1 MQPSAENTKNGQCL
15 HFNDHN
21 SDYLTSQNGG
31 EVIFNDWQSSRIT
44 EAIMKGI
51 KELENIDLFV
61 SIDPLELDD
70 TIDRLHDYNSLPPEE
85 NIARFVT

>member
-1 MQPSAENTKNGQCL
+1 
-15 HFNDHN
+15 
-21 SDYLTSQNGG
+21 
-31 EVIFNDWQSSRIT
+31 
-44 EAIMKGI
+44 MKGI

>member
-1 MQPSAENTKNGQCL
+1 
-15 HFNDHN
+15 
-21 SDYLTSQNGG
+21 
-31 EVIFNDWQSSRIT
+31 
-44 EAIMKGI
+44 MKGI

-70 TIDRLHDYNSLPPEE
+70 TIHRLHDYNSLPPEE